1 MSSESK
7 VDALFTTSFSEH
19 VYNSYVKEDNDDGF
33 VIKIGHIGC
42 NTCVDSMYFAEKGNM
57 VYAIDPN
64 GKNDRSHE
72 YCKLIVD
79 DVEEVL
85 SQHKLRTLFDIIYTK
100 DYLHSVPLINGE
112 NIITKSIQN
121 LKPNGIMCIETLHE
135 QTIYDSECVD
145 NLIKSND
152 VDMVERAT
160 GKTHDDKLV
169 TRLIIRRKVI
179 PYYEDSPNFPI
190 YKDLPKKMRKETLK
204 SYKEMDKMNAILKKH
219 NIQYVAVSGTI
230 LGLHRH
236 GGIIPWDNDIDI
248 GFIYK
253 EWVKLLDI
261 KDELKDAGLTYKGP
275 TDTWK
280 EWWRDPDEKNLTGV
294 RHCYAGTIDCFLL
307 KNIHEEYYK
316 GRPVTY
322 CYKDEY
328 TQVCKQKFGYTYI
341 HAPIDST
348 KSMTLRYGDKY
359 YDEGDVNDNYH
370 FKDKNIPRFKLDY
383 RDMSFQTK

>member
-1 MSSESK
+1 
-7 VDALFTTSFSEH
+7 
-19 VYNSYVKEDNDDGF
+19 
-33 VIKIGHIGC
+33 
-42 NTCVDSMYFAEKGNM
+42 
-57 VYAIDPN
+57 
-64 GKNDRSHE
+64 
-72 YCKLIVD
+72 
-79 DVEEVL
+79 
-85 SQHKLRTLFDIIYTK
+85 
-100 DYLHSVPLINGE
+100 
-112 NIITKSIQN
+112 
-121 LKPNGIMCIETLHE
+121 
-135 QTIYDSECVD
+135 
-145 NLIKSND
+145 
-152 VDMVERAT
+152 
-160 GKTHDDKLV
+160 
-169 TRLIIRRKVI
+169 
-179 PYYEDSPNFPI
+179 
-190 YKDLPKKMRKETLK
+190 MRKETLK

-280 EWWRDPDEKNLTGV
+280 QWWRDPDEKNLTGV
-294 RHCYAGTIDCFLL
+294 RHCHAGTIDCFLL